1 MTDLADRVSEIT
13 ERYAH
18 GHDRPVGSYG
28 VLDVLYMATAGAI
41 AFAARRRRSNLPE
54 LSVKD
59 IALIGLATHRLART
73 IAKDPVTSPIRMPFT
88 RYEGLGGAAELK
100 EEVVADG
107 FGHAVGELVTCP
119 FCLAQWV
126 ATGFVAGMIF
136 APGATRLVTAT
147 FAGVATADFL
157 QYAYAGAQQA
167 TEKPAA
173 PGRKTTAGA
182 QQPG

>member
-1 MTDLADRVSEIT
+1 MTDLADRVSDLA

-28 VLDVLYMATAGAI
+28 ILDAIYVGVVGAI
-41 AFAARRRRSNLPE
+41 GLAARRRKLPD
-54 LSVKD
+54 LSLKD
-59 IALIGLATHRLART
+59 IAVIGVATHRLART
-73 IAKDPVTSPIRMPFT
+73 IAKDPVTSPFRMPFT
-88 RYEGLGGAAELK
+88 RYQGVSAAAELE

-126 ATGFVAGMIF
+126 ATGFVGGMIF
-136 APGATRLVTAT
+136 APRATRLAAAT
-147 FAGVATADFL
+147 FACVAAADFL

-167 TEKPAA
+167 TE
-173 PGRKTTAGA
+173 T
-182 QQPG
+182 